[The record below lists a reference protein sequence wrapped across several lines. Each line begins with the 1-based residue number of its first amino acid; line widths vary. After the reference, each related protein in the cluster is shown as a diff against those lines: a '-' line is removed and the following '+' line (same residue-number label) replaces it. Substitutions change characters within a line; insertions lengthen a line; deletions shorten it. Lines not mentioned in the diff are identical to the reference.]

1 MWMDKHYNIK
11 NRDSDEDEREER
23 DRDRNRDTEG
33 EMDKGAWCK
42 MHYILW
48 P

>member
-1 MWMDKHYNIK
+1 MDKHYNIK
-11 NRDSDEDEREER
+11 NRGSDEDEREER

-33 EMDKGAWCK
+33 EMDKGARCE
-42 MHYILW
+42 MHYVVLW